1 MISTYLINIK
11 LLIIHLVTICKR
23 LHLLSNWHFIMSLGY
38 WINLLPDITFF
49 STLILILSFFHG
61 SFFTKEYKLSVDFMA
76 HTIPFYISLY
86 ISRDFTNNIYK
97 FEYLWL
103 IVIYLTY
110 MKFNLIS
117 IKNIYAKPF
126 SSKINVNYF
135 DLNILASLLML
146 ITLLATLLQL

>member
-1 MISTYLINIK
+1 
-11 LLIIHLVTICKR
+11 
-23 LHLLSNWHFIMSLGY
+23 
-38 WINLLPDITFF
+38 
-49 STLILILSFFHG
+49 
-61 SFFTKEYKLSVDFMA
+61 
-76 HTIPFYISLY
+76 
-86 ISRDFTNNIYK
+86 
-97 FEYLWL
+97 
-103 IVIYLTY
+103 